1 MNLFNMYRKHFI
13 AVIALFLC
21 LMVPAAAGAAKHDES
36 SGPDQ
41 RPVQAFDVVQG
52 KVVKSVPNSAE
63 YQDYAKLWL
72 KGVTGLSPKLS
83 ADDKCGYVFRIPLDE
98 PTAVKAGNEQVMTQ
112 DVFLFYC
119 PKKPQLL
126 LIFDENRKPYLLTF
140 KGNIKPFLKKMNL

>member
-1 MNLFNMYRKHFI
+1 MNMMKKYQSHFI

-21 LMVPAAAGAAKHDES
+21 LMIPNAAGAAKLDNHGDAA
-36 SGPDQ
+36 Q

-63 YQDYAKLWL
+63 YQGYAKSWL
-72 KGVTGLSPKLS
+72 KGVTGLSPKLT

-98 PTAVKAGNEQVMTQ
+98 PTAVNAGGTQVMTQ

-126 LIFDENRKPYLLTF
+126 LVFDENRKPYLMTF
-140 KGNIKPFLKKMNL
+140 KGNIKPFLKAIDL